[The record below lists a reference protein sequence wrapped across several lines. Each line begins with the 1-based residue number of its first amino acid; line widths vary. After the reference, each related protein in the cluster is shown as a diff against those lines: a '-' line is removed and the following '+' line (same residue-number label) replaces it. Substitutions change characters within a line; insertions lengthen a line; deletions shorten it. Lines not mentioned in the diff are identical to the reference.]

1 MVQVRDVA
9 LAMIFPFKADAAF
22 MYDFKPH
29 VCAQLHTVVLAAD
42 IVAVNHRPSPPPFW
56 VQKRRSAVR
65 RAPVFCCFLTLSF
78 YHIFDS
84 YLLLSFKIS
93 INFRIHAARIRL
105 FNCAKA
111 RR

>member
-42 IVAVNHRPSPPPFW
+42 IVAVNHRPSPLSGYKKGAPLIW
-56 VQKRRSAVR
+56 
-65 RAPVFCCFLTLSF
+65 RAPLFCCSLTLSF
-78 YHIFDS
+78 YHMFDS
-84 YLLLSFKIS
+84 YLLLSFKRA
-93 INFRIHAARIRL
+93 INFRIHAARI
-105 FNCAKA
+105 
-111 RR
+111 